1 MTKRSRVFAIEL
13 RAARKARGLSQTDLA
28 QMVTDAGTPISRMA
42 LLRIENGQRNSSLD
56 EAHAL
61 TAVINAYPPPT
72 KLNDPL
78 A

>member
-1 MTKRSRVFAIEL
+1 
-13 RAARKARGLSQTDLA
+13 
-28 QMVTDAGTPISRMA
+28 MVTDAGTPISRMA